1 MIKNLVENVWRT
13 LGPGYTERIYH
24 NALEVMLRKH
34 GIAYETERIIP
45 IIFENHVIGNL
56 RADLI
61 VAGSLIVELKSTRT
75 LTAACRTQI
84 QTYMHLLGIT
94 EGLLVK
100 FWFRTRTANGTSL
113 WNTWPISSCPL
124 FQSSWISVALLHSHD
139 SSLQMRSSIH
149 DNRIRVRFLE
159 ADLAVF

>member
-94 EGLLVK
+94 EGLLVN
-100 FWFRTRTANGTSL
+100 FGSERG
-113 WNTWPISSCPL
+113 
-124 FQSSWISVALLHSHD
+124 
-139 SSLQMRSSIH
+139 LQMEQVSGTLGQFQVVPSS
-149 DNRIRVRFLE
+149 RVL
-159 ADLAVF
+159 DLGSPPP

>member
-24 NALEVMLRKH
+24 NALEVLLRKH

-45 IIFENHVIGNL
+45 IVFENHVIGNL

-61 VAGSLIVELKSTRT
+61 VAGSLIVELKSIRT
-75 LTAACRTQI
+75 LTAACRTQV

-94 EGLLVK
+94 EGLLVN
-100 FWFRTRTANGTSL
+100 FGSERG
-113 WNTWPISSCPL
+113 
-124 FQSSWISVALLHSHD
+124 
-139 SSLQMRSSIH
+139 LQMEQVSGTLGQFQVVPSS
-149 DNRIRVRFLE
+149 RVL
-159 ADLAVF
+159 DLGTPPP